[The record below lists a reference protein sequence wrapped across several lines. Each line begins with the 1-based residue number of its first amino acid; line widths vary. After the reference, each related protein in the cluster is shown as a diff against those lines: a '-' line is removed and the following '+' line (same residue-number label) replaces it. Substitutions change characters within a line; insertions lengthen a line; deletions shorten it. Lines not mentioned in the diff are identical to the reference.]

1 MSSGNDSAFNATAQ
15 GDAGLALALLRVA
28 PKLGGMQ
35 ICGLPGPGR
44 DAVLER
50 ATELLNQG
58 RRAIR
63 VPLGVGPERLL
74 GGLDLAASLAAGNA
88 GRGPVLQPGLL
99 AEADGALLLINMAER
114 QGRDVVS
121 ALLAALDSGIVRVE
135 RDGFGLTQPAEFIA
149 LALDEAMDEDPAMDS
164 GLADRLA
171 FRCFANTFD
180 HLPPIPFSADDL
192 NSAPLRM
199 PALTAQVVGSLDQ
212 AARSLGITS
221 LRRIQM
227 ASLAAC
233 ALAALR
239 SEPEV
244 TTQEVGDAVRL
255 VLLPHALYLP
265 SSEDQPQEPPP
276 PEQSQSREQEQQDND
291 SQSQPDSDQIPEEM
305 LIAAAQAVLPPG
317 LLAMLSGGAAKRKAG
332 AGGRSKAQRPATR
345 GRPTG
350 IRRGQ
355 AGRGARLNLLATVK
369 AAAPWQ
375 RLRGAPQGRLAVR
388 PDDFRITRYKQK
400 SQLTTVFVVDASGSS
415 AMQRLGE
422 VKGAIELLLADCYVR
437 RDQVALLT
445 FRGNQ
450 PELLLPPTRS
460 LARAKRALADLP
472 GGGATPLAGA
482 LDAAKELATSLAR
495 RHHQPVLVLL
505 TDGRGNVGRDGT
517 PGHPEA
523 ASQTREAAAEL
534 GLEGFNSLLVDV
546 GRRPRPAAR
555 ELADAMGASYLA
567 LPRVDARSLTA
578 AVQQV
583 SLP

>member
-1 MSSGNDSAFNATAQ
+1 MSQSHANTSATSQ
-15 GDAGLALALLRVA
+15 HDAGLALALLAVSPR
-28 PKLGGMQ
+28 LGGLQ

-50 ATELLNQG
+50 AGDLLAG
-58 RRAIR
+58 DTTPRRL
-63 VPLGVGPERLL
+63 PLGVGPERLL
-74 GGLDLAASLAAGNA
+74 GGLDLAASLASARNGT
-88 GRGPVLQPGLL
+88 GPVLQPGIL
-99 AEADGALLLINMAER
+99 AQANQGLLIVSMAER
-114 QGRDVVS
+114 QSTQVLS
-121 ALLAALDSGIVRVE
+121 ALTAALDTGEVRVE
-135 RDGFGLTQPAEFIA
+135 RDGFGESHPARFCA
-149 LALDEAMDEDPAMDS
+149 LMLDEAMGDDEPMDS

-171 FRCFANTFD
+171 FRTFSD
-180 HLPPIPFSADDL
+180 GYDELPASDFTVDQIAHAAQHLSE
-192 NSAPLRM
+192 
-199 PALTAQVVGSLDQ
+199 LTDAAIQTLDQ
-212 AARSLGITS
+212 AALAMGIHS
-221 LRRIQM
+221 LRRVQF
-227 ASLAAC
+227 AGLAAC

-239 SEPEV
+239 GNAAITE
-244 TTQEVGDAVRL
+244 QDLGDAARL
-255 VLLPHALYLP
+255 ALLPFALYLP
-265 SSEDQPQEPPP
+265 STDDQPQEPPP
-276 PEQSQSREQEQQDND
+276 QEETQSQDDNESGDTQTPQEQD
-291 SQSQPDSDQIPEEM
+291 SIPEEM

-317 LLAMLSGGAAKRKAG
+317 LLASLVSNRSRQKKGG
-332 AGGRSKAQRPATR
+332 AGGRSKTRKPATR

-375 RLRGAPQGRLAVR
+375 RLRGAQPGRLAVR
-388 PDDFRITRYKQK
+388 TDDFRVSRFKQK
-400 SQLTTVFVVDASGSS
+400 SQLTTVFVVDASGSA

-482 LDAAKELATSLAR
+482 LDAARELASGLAR
-495 RHHQPVLVLL
+495 RHHQPVMVLL
-505 TDGRGNVGRDGT
+505 TDGRGNVGREGT

-523 ASQTREAAAEL
+523 AVHTKDAAADFC
-534 GLEGFNSLLVDV
+534 LEGFQSLLVDT
-546 GRRPRPAAR
+546 GRRPQARAR
-555 ELADAMGASYLA
+555 ELAETMGARYLA
-567 LPRVDARSLTA
+567 LPQMDAHSLSS

-583 SLP
+583 SGV